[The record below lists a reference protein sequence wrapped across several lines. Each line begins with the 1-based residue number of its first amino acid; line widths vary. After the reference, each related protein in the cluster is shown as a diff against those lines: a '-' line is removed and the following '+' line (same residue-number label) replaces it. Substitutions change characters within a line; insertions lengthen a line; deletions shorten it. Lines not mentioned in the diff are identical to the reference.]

1 MGMEIDKNTAREIG
15 CTERERGRRLGMRV
29 EGESVWLE
37 GEEREWLE
45 VKSREERRKAR
56 EGWDD

>member
-1 MGMEIDKNTAREIG
+1 MCGK
-15 CTERERGRRLGMRV
+15 RERRG
-29 EGESVWLE
+29 
-37 GEEREWLE
+37 EWLE